1 MKYKTL
7 MRIKK
12 SSYLCLQ
19 KPEQSYKLFKLFLEV
34 KETLPEK
41 DFQNQEEQ
49 HRSKE
54 LTWNHKTSNMNKS
67 DSLSLVQELS
77 TMVTYLS
84 QLGLWLHQLPAV
96 VVEFQL
102 QISPKAT
109 GGLSNDTC

>member
-1 MKYKTL
+1 
-7 MRIKK
+7 
-12 SSYLCLQ
+12 
-19 KPEQSYKLFKLFLEV
+19 
-34 KETLPEK
+34 
-41 DFQNQEEQ
+41 
-49 HRSKE
+49 
-54 LTWNHKTSNMNKS
+54 MNKS

>member
-34 KETLPEK
+34 KEKLPEK
-41 DFQNQEEQ
+41 NFQNQEE

-77 TMVTYLS
+77 TILTYLS
-84 QLGLWLHQLPAV
+84 QLGLGLHQLPTV

-102 QISPKAT
+102 QMSPEAT
-109 GGLSNDTC
+109 GRLSNNTC